1 MVDGADA
8 IWMGHVHE
16 STEITY
22 TTEYITGKGVVQL
35 RDVLMIRTPSYKEE
49 YQDGSKGWH
58 VERMAPPK
66 PLGGRWLELVPRRSK
81 NNNGIDTV
89 SAHTY
94 KTDING

>member
-1 MVDGADA
+1 MVEGADA

-22 TTEYITGKGVVQL
+22 TTEYLTPKGVVHL

-49 YQDGSKGWH
+49 YQDGSTGWH

-66 PLGGRWLELVPRRSK
+66 PLGARWLELHPRRSK
-81 NNNGIDTV
+81 TPKGMDTV
-89 SAHTY
+89 TAHTY
-94 KTDING
+94 KTDSNA